1 MKSIGER
8 NAQKHPETAQQR
20 NYGLRAIV
28 LQTPSFS
35 CAAPNENGY
44 VVTCLHLR
52 KQILVSNSFIFYL
65 VFYFI
70 SGYFSLLR
78 LKPYLVPISSR
89 QEKIM
94 SHCSPLLLA
103 QVLAVL
109 YEKIQSNLYRHLFH
123 LFSVQCLMNFFLFQF
138 YYYSLK
144 EHNAIQVSLKP
155 ELFRY
160 QNANSLQV
168 YSVYNIL
175 VVDCNIN
182 VQFFN
187 PTKFFYDC
195 Y

>member
-1 MKSIGER
+1 MKSVRER

-35 CAAPNENGY
+35 CAAPDENGY
-44 VVTCLHLR
+44 VVTCFHLR
-52 KQILVSNSFIFYL
+52 KQILVSNSFVFCL

-103 QVLAVL
+103 KVLAVL
-109 YEKIQSNLYRHLFH
+109 YETIQIKSNLYGHLLH

-144 EHNAIQVSLKP
+144 EDNAIQVSLKP

-187 PTKFFYDC
+187 PTKVF
-195 Y
+195 

>member
-1 MKSIGER
+1 MKSIRER

-35 CAAPNENGY
+35 CAAPDENGY

-52 KQILVSNSFIFYL
+52 KQILVSNSFVFCL

-103 QVLAVL
+103 QILAVL
-109 YEKIQSNLYRHLFH
+109 YEKIQIKSNLYGHLLH

-144 EHNAIQVSLKP
+144 EDNAIQVSLKP

-160 QNANSLQV
+160 QNANYLQV

-187 PTKFFYDC
+187 PTKVF
-195 Y
+195 

>member
-1 MKSIGER
+1 MKSIRER

-35 CAAPNENGY
+35 CAAPDENGY

-52 KQILVSNSFIFYL
+52 KQILVSNSFVFCL

-109 YEKIQSNLYRHLFH
+109 YETIQIKSNLYGHLLH

-138 YYYSLK
+138 YHYSLK
-144 EHNAIQVSLKP
+144 EDNAIQVSLKP
-155 ELFRY
+155 ELFQY

-187 PTKFFYDC
+187 PTKVF
-195 Y
+195 

>member
-1 MKSIGER
+1 MKSIRER
-8 NAQKHPETAQQR
+8 NAQKHSETAQQR
-20 NYGLRAIV
+20 NYGLKAIV
-28 LQTPSFS
+28 LQMPSFS
-35 CAAPNENGY
+35 CAF
-44 VVTCLHLR
+44 C
-52 KQILVSNSFIFYL
+52 
-65 VFYFI
+65 
-70 SGYFSLLR
+70 LLR

-103 QVLAVL
+103 QVLAML
-109 YEKIQSNLYRHLFH
+109 YEKIQIKSNLYGHLLH

-144 EHNAIQVSLKP
+144 EDNAIQVSLKP

-187 PTKFFYDC
+187 PTKVFNDC

>member
-1 MKSIGER
+1 MKSIRER

-35 CAAPNENGY
+35 CAAPDENGY

-52 KQILVSNSFIFYL
+52 KQILVSNSFVFCL

-109 YEKIQSNLYRHLFH
+109 YETIQIKSNLYGHLLH

-144 EHNAIQVSLKP
+144 EDNAIQVSLKP

-160 QNANSLQV
+160 KNANYLQV

-187 PTKFFYDC
+187 PTKVF
-195 Y
+195 

>member
-1 MKSIGER
+1 MKSVRER

-35 CAAPNENGY
+35 CAAPDENGY
-44 VVTCLHLR
+44 VVACFHLR
-52 KQILVSNSFIFYL
+52 KQILVSNSFVFCL

-78 LKPYLVPISSR
+78 LKLYLVPISSR

-103 QVLAVL
+103 KVLAVL
-109 YEKIQSNLYRHLFH
+109 YETIQIKSNLYGHLLH

-144 EHNAIQVSLKP
+144 EDNAIQVSLKP

-187 PTKFFYDC
+187 PTKVF
-195 Y
+195 